1 MNSMSHPFAT
11 LSPDLVIAAVESLG
25 LYSDCRVFALNSFE
39 NRVFQVGIE
48 DSTPLV
54 AKFYRPGRWSEAQL
68 REEHAFSLELAACEV
83 PVVAPLQ
90 INGESLFVHEG
101 FHFALFPRRGGRA
114 PEPGDLDQ
122 LYRLGQL
129 LGRLHAVGASQ
140 PFAARPALDVQN
152 FGHASLH
159 CLREQF
165 PLPASVRADYL
176 ATATELVERVAER
189 FAATDFQPIRLHGDC
204 HPGNLL
210 LRDDQLL
217 VVDMD
222 DCRMGPAVQDLW
234 MLLCGERHERQRQII
249 ELLEGYGEFHDFAA
263 RELALLEP
271 LRALRLIHYS
281 AWLAAR
287 QDDPAFPPAF
297 PWFGSDS
304 YWREQTVILREQI
317 QRLQEPALQLWP

>member
-1 MNSMSHPFAT
+1 MSHPFAT
-11 LSPDLVIAAVESLG
+11 LSPDLVIDAVESLG
-25 LYSDCRVFALNSFE
+25 LRSDCRVFALNSFE

-68 REEHAFSLELAACEV
+68 REEHSFSLELAEHEV
-83 PVVAPLQ
+83 PVVAPLL
-90 INGESLFVHEG
+90 IDGESLFQHEG

-129 LGRLHAVGASQ
+129 LGRLHAVGASR
-140 PFAARPALDVQN
+140 PFAARPALDVQS
-152 FGHASLH
+152 FGHESLH
-159 CLREQF
+159 CLREEF
-165 PLPASVRADYL
+165 PLPASVRAGYFAVAD
-176 ATATELVERVAER
+176 ALVAQVAER
-189 FAATDFQPIRLHGDC
+189 IASTPFQPIRLHCDC

-222 DCRMGPAVQDLW
+222 DCRSGPAVQDLW
-234 MLLCGERHERQRQII
+234 MLLTGERHERQRQII
-249 ELLEGYGEFHDFAA
+249 ELLEGYGEFHDFDA
-263 RELALLEP
+263 RELALIEA
-271 LRALRLIHYS
+271 LRSLRLIHYS
-281 AWLAAR
+281 AWLARR

-297 PWFGSDS
+297 PWFGSES
-304 YWREQTVILREQI
+304 YWREQTVILREQQLRI
-317 QRLQEPALQLWP
+317 EEPTLQLWP